1 MTSTN
6 ESLSGRLASFA
17 AATSSADIPRAAFG
31 PAKDLILDTIGVA
44 LAASGGAI
52 GRILSGY
59 VAEANGSPATATVLG
74 SGMKVAP
81 EAAAL
86 ANGALANALD
96 FDEGSHLST
105 HVLPAVLAVAEH
117 HRLSGRD
124 ALDAFIVGY
133 EAGARLTQ
141 VIDAGRRRQR
151 GPTHRGW
158 WHVGLVGPIAAAL
171 AASRLRGLDVQATRI
186 AIGIATCSSGGFR
199 RNMGTMAKALHSGNA
214 ARSGLQAATLAQRGF
229 TADPDILDAPLGF
242 LEAVCPPE
250 DRDMDAVTERLG
262 RPYVLEGTLR
272 LKRFPAC
279 NPGHPLIDAALR
291 LADDRSFSHDDI
303 ETIEA
308 DLHPFSLLRSEPD
321 DGMTAGFSGAFLL
334 AVTLVHRVFGL
345 DQLRDEVV
353 RDPRVRNLMKRVR
366 HTPAGA
372 RETVTVRLRDRRTVS
387 VDVLPVRRLPPGEA
401 VRAKFRDCARS
412 VLSEQALAAVEDQIL
427 RLDEQPDVAT
437 LMASAATTAGNAA
450 QTRGSRAL

>member
-6 ESLSGRLASFA
+6 ASLTKRLASFA
-17 AATSSADIPRAAFG
+17 AETSSADIPPAVFG
-31 PAKDLILDTIGVA
+31 PAKDLILDTVGVA
-44 LAASGGAI
+44 LAASDGAV
-52 GRILSGY
+52 GRILSSY

-74 SGMKVAP
+74 LGIKVAP

-86 ANGALANALD
+86 ANGTLANALD

-105 HVLPAVLAVAEH
+105 HVLPAALAVAEH
-117 HRLSGRD
+117 HRLSGR
-124 ALDAFIVGY
+124 AVLEAFIIGT
-133 EAGARLTQ
+133 ETGARLTQ
-141 VIDAGRRRQR
+141 VIDARRRQQR

-171 AASRLRGLDVQATRI
+171 TASRLLGLDVETTRR

-214 ARSGLQAATLAQRGF
+214 ARSGLQAAYLAQRGF

-242 LEAVCPPE
+242 LEAVCLPE

-291 LADDRSFSHDDI
+291 LAGDRTFSHADI

-321 DGMTAGFSGAFLL
+321 DAMTAGFSGAFLL
-334 AVTLVHRVFGL
+334 AATLVHRVFGL

-353 RDPRVRNLMKRVR
+353 RDPRVQNLMKRVR
-366 HTPAGA
+366 HVPAGA
-372 RETVTVRLRDRRTVS
+372 RESVTVRLRDHRTITA
-387 VDVLPVRRLPPGEA
+387 DVLPVRRLPPGAA

-412 VLSEQALAAVEDQIL
+412 ALSQQAIAAVEDQIM
-427 RLDEQPDVAT
+427 RLDEQPEVAT
-437 LMASAATTAGNAA
+437 LMELAGATSGKTA
-450 QTRGSRAL
+450 